1 MRKYAVLKKP
11 VRCNG
16 GEIIYKIM
24 LHTTKDG
31 IYLYKYDAPD
41 ALECAQDDFYEDLD
55 ALHEAWDALVNDNG
69 WIEVADPAEGEQHDA
84 FPTGHASATQK

>member
-1 MRKYAVLKKP
+1 MY
-11 VRCNG
+11 
-16 GEIIYKIM
+16 
-24 LHTTKDG
+24 
-31 IYLYKYDAPD
+31 
-41 ALECAQDDFYEDLD
+41 LD

>member
-1 MRKYAVLKKP
+1 MRKYAVLKEP

-41 ALECAQDDFYEDLD
+41 ALECAHDDFYEDLD
-55 ALHEAWDALVNDNG
+55 ALHDVWDALVDDNG
-69 WIEVADPAEGEQHDA
+69 WIETADPAEGEQHDA
-84 FPTGHASATQK
+84 FPTGHASAAQK

>member
-11 VRCNG
+11 VRCNS

-41 ALECAQDDFYEDLD
+41 ALKCAHDDFYEDLD